1 MRIAFAEA
9 VADDF
14 EALAELRIEAMR
26 ESLERI
32 GRFDPARARDRLAAG
47 FDAQATRHIEADG
60 ERVGFVV
67 VKRQGDALRL
77 DHLYVRPGAQGRG
90 IGAAVLA
97 RVFAEADAQVL
108 PLRVGAL
115 RESDSNRFY
124 ARHGF
129 ALVAQSEFDN
139 EYQRMPEQ
147 PIRPYRPDDEAGVIA
162 LWQAC
167 DLTRPWNNPALD
179 IARKLTTQPE
189 LFFVIDDGDALVATA
204 MVGYD
209 GHRGWVNYLAVA
221 PSHRR
226 RGLARRLMAA
236 AERALTER
244 GCPKL
249 NLQVRSSNAEVL
261 AFYARLGYARDDVVS
276 LGRRLI
282 PD

>member
-1 MRIAFAEA
+1 MRIAFAQA

-14 EALAELRIEAMR
+14 EALAALRIAAMR
-26 ESLERI
+26 ESLERV
-32 GRFDPARARDRLAAG
+32 GRFDPVRARDRLAAG
-47 FDAQATRHIEADG
+47 FDAQATRHIEVDG

-97 RVFAEADAQVL
+97 SVFAEADAQAL

-129 ALVAQSEFDN
+129 MLVEQGEFDN
-139 EYQRMPEQ
+139 EYQRPPEP
-147 PIRPYRPDDEAGVIA
+147 PIRSFRPEDESAVIA

-167 DLTRPWNNPALD
+167 GLTRPWNNPALD

-236 AERALTER
+236 AERALMER

-282 PD
+282 ED

>member
-1 MRIAFAEA
+1 
-9 VADDF
+9 
-14 EALAELRIEAMR
+14 
-26 ESLERI
+26 
-32 GRFDPARARDRLAAG
+32 
-47 FDAQATRHIEADG
+47 
-60 ERVGFVV
+60 
-67 VKRQGDALRL
+67 
-77 DHLYVRPGAQGRG
+77 
-90 IGAAVLA
+90 
-97 RVFAEADAQVL
+97 
-108 PLRVGAL
+108 
-115 RESDSNRFY
+115 
-124 ARHGF
+124 
-129 ALVAQSEFDN
+129 
-139 EYQRMPEQ
+139 
-147 PIRPYRPDDEAGVIA
+147 VIA